1 MQTNSHTQRCRYEDF
16 MAHRNIAASI
26 IDMGILDRTINNLT
40 QEDLINSIDDDISRL
55 NMYW

>member
-1 MQTNSHTQRCRYEDF
+1 